1 MPFKINA
8 DGTIA
13 MDAEKKLPIFV
24 YGDGREAPFDADNT
38 IATIGRLNGEAKSH
52 REAKEAAEAKLRGFE
67 GIENAEDAKKALE
80 TIKNLNAGELKTAS
94 QVQEIK
100 DAAARS
106 AQEQV
111 AAAAKASATQIQ
123 ELTATLEK
131 RTSELNSHMIGSGF
145 ANSKLLTDD
154 KHPLRL
160 AIPGEMARAY
170 FGAHFKVED
179 GKTVGYDAAGNKIYS
194 ATRPGELADFDEALD
209 HLVRACPFKDQILK
223 GSGASGGGAGQS
235 KAGAGGD
242 KQITRKQ
249 FESMGPTERAAAVKS
264 GATITD

>member
-1 MPFKINA
+1 MPFKFNA

-13 MDAEKKLPIFV
+13 VDAEKKLPIFV
-24 YGDGREAPFDADNT
+24 YGDGREAPFDADTT

-52 REAKEAAEAKLRGFE
+52 REAKEAAEAKLKGFE
-67 GIENAEDAKKALE
+67 GIENAEDARKALE
-80 TIKNLNAGELKTAS
+80 TIKNLNAGELKTAA

-131 RTSELNSHMIGSGF
+131 RTGELNSHMIGSGF
-145 ANSKLLTDD
+145 SNSKLLTDD

-170 FGAHFKVED
+170 FGANFRVEE
-179 GKTVGYDAAGNKIYS
+179 GKMVGYDAAGNKIYS

-223 GSGASGGGAGQS
+223 GTGASGSGAGQS
-235 KAGAGGD
+235 KPGAGGD
-242 KQITRKQ
+242 KQVTRKQ
-249 FESMGPTERAAAVKS
+249 FESMNPIDRAAAVKA
-264 GATITD
+264 GTTVVD